1 MIGRIDGY
9 AGMLDLGL
17 IHVLCEQNRGVSLA
31 MIRTFEQKDLQYVI
45 EAHIRIYR
53 NEYNYDHSFAI
64 FIEESVRE
72 FSRTCRPKKEMIWIV
87 DLDGVA
93 TGCIGLV
100 ELNEHTA
107 QLRWFLIEPDARNEG
122 WGRQLVE
129 HAIQFAREQDY
140 ASILL
145 WTNQDLTGAR
155 RLYQSFGFHVAETK
169 RQFLSGQEL
178 TEEKWVLPLT

>member
-1 MIGRIDGY
+1 
-9 AGMLDLGL
+9 
-17 IHVLCEQNRGVSLA
+17 

-64 FIEESVRE
+64 FIEKSVQE
-72 FSRTCRPKKEMIWIV
+72 FGRACHHKKQMIWIV

-93 TGCIGLV
+93 SGCIGLV
-100 ELNEHTA
+100 ELEEKTA
-107 QLRWFLIEPDARNEG
+107 QLRWFLIEPEVRNEG
-122 WGRQLVE
+122 WGRQLLE
-129 HAIQFAREQDY
+129 HAIQFAREQNY

-155 RLYQSFGFHVAETK
+155 RLYHSLGFHVVETK
-169 RQFLSGQEL
+169 RHFLSGQEL
-178 TEEKWVLPLT
+178 MEEKWVLPLT